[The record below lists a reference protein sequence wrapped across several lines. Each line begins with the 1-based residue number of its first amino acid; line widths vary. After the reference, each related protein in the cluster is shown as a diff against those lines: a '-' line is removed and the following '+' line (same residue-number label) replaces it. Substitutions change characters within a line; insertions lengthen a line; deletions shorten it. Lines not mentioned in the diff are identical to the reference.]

1 MGTTRSSPDTNAVT
15 DDIDNKHL
23 KAGLSCMQGW
33 RVEMED
39 GVIAKLADLT
49 NQTDR
54 RKLFS
59 IFAVFDGHS
68 GHEVAQYCMENWGN
82 ILNDVVDENPYLPME
97 AAIRKSFF
105 VMDERIY
112 DEKKSGDFL
121 LLSQAC
127 GVYEEDKKRN
137 ARKMPRVEEEEES
150 KEQVEAE
157 INKIK
162 LELSEKGPDRHRNL
176 VERCGSSA
184 ICAVIHGRTLF
195 VANAGDSRAVLCRK
209 DGVVV
214 PLSEDHKPNLE
225 REKKRIYSSGGYVSS
240 GRVNGCLAL
249 SRGFGDFQY
258 KNNGSIPPKAQ
269 AVTCDP
275 DITVIE
281 LEKEHEFLIIACDG
295 IWDCMSSEEACKYI
309 QDKLRDLK
317 QKSEY
322 QQEEKTPLSS
332 IITNMFLEKC
342 LAEVGDLSEVGSDNM
357 TCIVVLFND
366 DLFQEDQV

>member
-1 MGTTRSSPDTNAVT
+1 MGDSDWENLSLHSSSVLSSNWDLLSYNLSDSEQTEEAEEEKYIRSLNKSEYYSPNHDLPLVT
-15 DDIDNKHL
+15 HL
-23 KAGLSCMQGW
+23 EECY
-33 RVEMED
+33 ED
-39 GVIAKLADLT
+39 SELE
-49 NQTDR
+49 R
-54 RKLFS
+54 R
-59 IFAVFDGHS
+59 
-68 GHEVAQYCMENWGN
+68 
-82 ILNDVVDENPYLPME
+82 
-97 AAIRKSFF
+97 
-105 VMDERIY
+105 
-112 DEKKSGDFL
+112 FL
-121 LLSQAC
+121 L
-127 GVYEEDKKRN
+127 E
-137 ARKMPRVEEEEES
+137 
-150 KEQVEAE
+150 VEAE

-225 REKKRIYSSGGYVSS
+225 REKKRIYSSGGFVSS

-275 DITVIE
+275 DITAIE